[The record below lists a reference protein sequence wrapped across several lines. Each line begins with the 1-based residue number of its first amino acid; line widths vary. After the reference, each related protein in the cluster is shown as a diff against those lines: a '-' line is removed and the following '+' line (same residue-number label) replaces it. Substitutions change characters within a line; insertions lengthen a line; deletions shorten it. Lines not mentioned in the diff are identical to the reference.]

1 MNQNKKKVILILCKV
16 FPVNHSRAGEPTGFE
31 DKLKSGEKKHTIR
44 FNAKDVWDER
54 YKGVS
59 SGKKY
64 LSVREWTG
72 RPYNSE
78 QRELARYDR
87 IGLQHIT
94 MTYGAD
100 DAVPQA
106 WVDDK
111 KVPVELLAQND
122 GLSVQDFVEWFFGS
136 SKSNVFEGV
145 IIHFTDFRY

>member
-44 FNAKDVWDER
+44 FNAKDVRDER

>member
-72 RPYNSE
+72 RPHNSE